1 MLSKLIIKQFAL
13 IDELEVEFTKGLTI
27 ITGETGAGK
36 SIIIG
41 AIGLLTGHRAGAE
54 MVADGAKKCIIEG
67 FFNLSPNHYQAL
79 FNRFEIDFDEV
90 SILRREIY
98 ADGKSRA
105 FINDTPINI
114 KNLKEITDQLIDVH
128 SQNDHAALVNAS
140 FQLQSIDYF
149 HQDIQSVNQFKKH
162 FKSFKKAE
170 KDHQFLLDE
179 QTKSISEKD
188 FLNFQLNEIESLKLL
203 EGESIAAE
211 EEFKNLLH
219 ADEIKQNT
227 ESALSVLEDDE
238 RGVIPNLKK
247 TISFIKQSL
256 KYNSQIAEVGER
268 LQSVYLEVKDIA
280 KELEVRF
287 LNTSSNQERL
297 YHLEN
302 RLSEINKLLVKHRF
316 TNSDDLIDF
325 TQKIN
330 QKLSEFSAFDDQI
343 IALQMLIKAER
354 DSIEQL
360 DELLSNQRKKAII
373 PFSSTIEKLLKRLG
387 MPNAQFVVELNR
399 LATANENGFD
409 EIVFKFSSNKGRKP
423 ELLSK
428 VASGGEISRVMLALK
443 YVLSSHQN
451 LPSIIFDEIDT
462 GISGAV
468 AEEVGQVIKEL
479 SANIQVITITHLAQV
494 AGKGNIHLKVYKTE
508 KNNKTVTAVKSL
520 SQTERVNEI
529 ASMISG
535 KETSEAAK
543 EQALE
548 LLK

>member
-13 IDELEVEFTKGLTI
+13 IDELEIEFNSGLTI

-41 AIGLLTGHRAGAE
+41 AIGLLTGNRAGAE
-54 MVADGAKKCIIEG
+54 MVAEGAKKCIIEG
-67 FFNLSPNHYQAL
+67 FFNLSSNQYRAL
-79 FNRFEIDFDEV
+79 FEKFEIDFEEL

-128 SQNDHAALVNAS
+128 SQNNHTEIINAS
-140 FQLQSIDYF
+140 FQLQSVDYF
-149 HQDIQSVNQFKKH
+149 HQDFQSIIQFKKH
-162 FKSFKKAE
+162 FKNLKKAE
-170 KDHQFLLDE
+170 KEYQLLLDE
-179 QTKSISEKD
+179 QINAISEKD
-188 FLNFQLNEIESLKLL
+188 FLNFQLNEIEQLKLST
-203 EGESIAAE
+203 GESLTLE
-211 EEFKNLLH
+211 DEYKSLLH

-227 ESALSVLEDDE
+227 ESALVVLDDEE
-238 RGVIPNLKK
+238 RGVLPNLKK
-247 TISFIKQSL
+247 SVSL
-256 KYNSQIAEVGER
+256 INQASKYNASIAELGDR

-280 KELEVRF
+280 KELEDKF
-287 LNTSSNQERL
+287 SNTTNNFERL
-297 YHLEN
+297 QYLEN
-302 RLSEINKLLVKHRF
+302 RLSDINKLLIKHRF
-316 TNSDDLIDF
+316 SNSDDLIDF
-325 TQKIN
+325 ASKIN
-330 QKLSEFSAFDDQI
+330 EKLNEFSSFDDQLH
-343 IALQMLIKAER
+343 ALSK
-354 DSIEQL
+354 SISADKDAIEKL
-360 DELLSNQRKKAII
+360 GEVISNKRKQAIV
-373 PFSSTIEKLLKRLG
+373 PFSNTIESLLKRLG
-387 MPNAQFVVELNR
+387 MPNAQFVVEIENLKS
-399 LATANENGFD
+399 ANENGFD
-409 EIVFKFSSNKGRKP
+409 EISFKFSSNKGRKP

-443 YVLSSHQN
+443 YVLSNHQN
-451 LPSIIFDEIDT
+451 LPTIIFDEIDT

-479 SANIQVITITHLAQV
+479 SANIQVITITHLPQV
-494 AGKGNIHLKVYKTE
+494 AGKGDRHLKVYKSE

-543 EQALE
+543 EQAIE